1 MASKNPNKIPFHK
14 KILCQVVI
22 FTFSIIT
29 LTGCA
34 VAPKKLFIKDISKSF
49 EEGSIISAKTGTPV
63 QFDALVADLKDVRI
77 VFVGEKH
84 TDPAHHEIQLR
95 VIQKLYEENQDIA
108 VGMEMFDYTYQDVLD
123 QWSDG
128 KLDQKEFLEKS
139 HWYANWRYDFT
150 LYKDILDFIREKKI
164 KLVGLNIPS
173 YIPPRIRVGGIKNLS
188 INDKKHLPD
197 KIDTSNSAHRNYVKE
212 IFSLHHHKMR
222 KNFEYFYEAQC
233 VWEDIMAQSIARSI
247 KNDKMVIITG
257 NGHIIHKFGIPDRVF
272 SRIKE
277 PFRTIYPARTGS
289 EVKLSYA
296 DYIWVTPQKISK
308 NHKSN

>member
-14 KILCQVVI
+14 KILCQVII
-22 FTFSIIT
+22 FTFSLIT

-49 EEGSIISAKTGTPV
+49 EDGSIISAKTGTPV

-95 VIQKLYEENQDIA
+95 VIKELYKTNPDIA
-108 VGMEMFDYTYQDVLD
+108 VGMEMFDYTYQAVLD
-123 QWSDG
+123 QRSDG
-128 KLDQKEFLEKS
+128 KLDQKEFLEKT
-139 HWYANWRYDFT
+139 HWYANWRYDFA
-150 LYKDILDFIREKKI
+150 LYKNILDFIREKKI

-197 KIDTSNSAHRNYVKE
+197 KIDTSNAAHRNYVKE
-212 IFSLHHHKMR
+212 IFSLHHHKLR
-222 KNFEYFYEAQC
+222 K
-233 VWEDIMAQSIARSI
+233 
-247 KNDKMVIITG
+247 
-257 NGHIIHKFGIPDRVF
+257 KF
-272 SRIKE
+272 
-277 PFRTIYPARTGS
+277 
-289 EVKLSYA
+289 
-296 DYIWVTPQKISK
+296 
-308 NHKSN
+308 